1 MNRQALI
8 ENTLKKLKRLP
19 DSRIKEV
26 SDFADFLL
34 SKIDEQMIQEG
45 IQQIVSD
52 SDTFDFVLE
61 DEEIYSVKD
70 LKEKYK

>member
-45 IQQIVSD
+45 IQQIVAD
-52 SDTFDFVLE
+52 SDTFDFVME